1 MARPERIRLGD
12 LLIQETLITAG
23 QLDEAL
29 VEQKKSGRKLGRIFI
44 DRQWV
49 TELQI
54 AKAVARQLRAPFV
67 DLANRN
73 LRPEVAALLPEM
85 HARRLRAM
93 PIDDSGGSALR
104 VAMADPTDINA
115 YDEIA
120 RLTRREIDL
129 VVVAESQLLAALD
142 RVYRGGDEIA
152 GLARE
157 LTADITTVQDEI
169 GDLLGLGQV
178 TTEDAPVVRLLSSM
192 FEQALRTRASDIH
205 IEPQERNLRIRFRID
220 GVLHVQTEA
229 DAKIASAVALRLKLM
244 SGLDI
249 SEKRLPQDG
258 RFHVKLKNS
267 AIDVRI
273 STLPTQ
279 HGESVVMRLLNQS
292 AGLLSLDNLG
302 LPEAVAAALTRT
314 LKRPNGMIV
323 VTGPT
328 GSGKTT
334 TLYAALN
341 ALNDTERKIITV
353 EDPIEYR
360 LPGLNQVQVMEKI
373 DLSFARVLRAALR
386 QDPDVILIG
395 EMRDQTTAEIGLRAA
410 LTGHLVLSTLHT
422 NDALSTPLRLID
434 MGVPRYMVAL
444 SLHLVLAQRL
454 VRTLCQHCADEQ
466 RPDVQ
471 QQTWLQATLA
481 NEPPEQARH
490 LLASTRWRG
499 ARGCSECNGTGY
511 VGRAGVY
518 EFIEMTQA
526 LVDAMNDNDPARFN
540 QTGRRQ
546 MAGQTLRRDALRL
559 AAAGRTSLDEAM
571 RVGTQLED

>member
-12 LLIQETLITAG
+12 LLIQEALLTPA

-29 VEQKKSGRKLGRIFI
+29 ADQKKSGRKLGRIFV

-49 TELQI
+49 SEVQI
-54 AKAVARQLRAPFV
+54 AKAVARQLRAPFI
-67 DLANRN
+67 DLTARN
-73 LRPEVAALLPEM
+73 IRPEVAALLPETQ
-85 HARRLRAM
+85 ARRLRAL
-93 PIDDSGGSALR
+93 PIENTPGAPLR
-104 VAMADPTDINA
+104 VAMADATDLNA
-115 YDEIA
+115 YDEVA
-120 RLTRREIDL
+120 RLTKREIDL
-129 VVVAESQLLAALD
+129 AVVAESHLLAALD
-142 RVYRGGDEIA
+142 RVYRGGDVMA

-157 LTADITTVQDEI
+157 LTADIANVEDEI
-169 GDLLGLGQV
+169 GDLLGLSNA

-192 FEQALRTRASDIH
+192 FEQALRARASDIH
-205 IEPQERNLRIRFRID
+205 IEPQERHLRIRFRID

-229 DAKIASAVALRLKLM
+229 DAKIAGAVALRLKLM

-258 RFHVKLKNS
+258 RFHVKLNQGS
-267 AIDVRI
+267 VDVRI

-292 AGLLSLDNLG
+292 AGLLQLDGVG
-302 LPEAVAAALTRT
+302 LPADVMAAVRRCLD
-314 LKRPNGMIV
+314 RPNGMFV

-341 ALNDTERKIITV
+341 ALNDNERKIITV

-360 LPGLNQVQVMEKI
+360 LPGLNQVQVLEKI

-395 EMRDQTTAEIGLRAA
+395 EMRDQTTAEIGMRAA
-410 LTGHLVLSTLHT
+410 MTGHLVLSTLHT

-454 VRTLCQHCADEQ
+454 VRTICPSCGEPHA
-466 RPDVQ
+466 PDAHHLG
-471 QQTWLQATLA
+471 WLRQALGAECDVVLA
-481 NEPPEQARH
+481 RAPFR
-490 LLASTRWRG
+490 RG
-499 ARGCSECNGTGY
+499 RGCDACSHTGY
-511 VGRAGVY
+511 SGRAGVY
-518 EFIEMTQA
+518 EFIEMSNE
-526 LVDAMNDNDPARFN
+526 LVEAMNDDDPVRFT
-540 QTGRRQ
+540 QAGRRQ
-546 MAGQTLRRDALRL
+546 MAGRTLRRDALRL
-559 AAAGRTSLDEAM
+559 ALEGRTTLDEAV
-571 RVGTQLED
+571 RVGTAIEEA

>member
-302 LPEAVAAALTRT
+302 LPEAVAAALART

-481 NEPPEQARH
+481 SEPPEQARH